1 MQCLDIADFLSF
13 CRRCRQAKLIEAIR
27 FKVEQ
32 RMEGAR
38 KDRHATKKPGFPG
51 YYFIMG
57 DLEHH
62 WQSGAKDCTFVIQA
76 V

>member
-1 MQCLDIADFLSF
+1 MHNVLRVTMQCLDIADFLSF

-38 KDRHATKKPGFPG
+38 KDRHVTQNTMPQLVA
-51 YYFIMG
+51 
-57 DLEHH
+57 
-62 WQSGAKDCTFVIQA
+62 Q
-76 V
+76 

>member
-1 MQCLDIADFLSF
+1 MGARAAGARQTIPPEASVFSALTVTIATFSH
-13 CRRCRQAKLIEAIR
+13 KLREAIR

-57 DLEHH
+57 NLEHH
-62 WQSGAKDCTFVIQA
+62 
-76 V
+76 